1 MIEKDRL
8 KDYANKLMFDMNEE
22 EYETLQKEF
31 EIIQKQMDI
40 IGEIDEIKNVEPMT
54 FPFKL
59 ESVALREDDNGRVV
73 SNEAALSNCH
83 DKKGRDVRVPR
94 VVE

>member
-1 MIEKDRL
+1 MIEKSRL
-8 KDYANKLMFDMNEE
+8 KDYANKLMFDMDEN
-22 EYETLQKEF
+22 EYETLQHEF
-31 EIIQKQMDI
+31 EVIQKQMDL
-40 IGEIDEIKNVEPMT
+40 IGEIEEIKNIDPMT

-59 ESVALREDDNGRVV
+59 EEVALREDENGRVV
-73 SNEAALSNCH
+73 ENDEAFKNCH

>member
-1 MIEKDRL
+1 MIEKSKL
-8 KDYANKLMFDMNEE
+8 KDYANKLMFDMDEK
-22 EYETLQKEF
+22 EYETLQQEF
-31 EIIQKQMDI
+31 EVIQKQMDL
-40 IGEIDEIKNVEPMT
+40 IGEIEELKNVEPMT

-59 ESVALREDDNGRVV
+59 EEISLREDSNGRVV
-73 SNEAALSNCH
+73 DNSEAFNNCH